1 MPGMSPNK
9 KAAKG
14 VFGPGGAVPQ
24 ISMVTPPSG
33 TVVTTAVGFAAT
45 AVAVDDVDGDISA
58 SLTWTSDLDGV
69 AGAPGGATTL
79 TLTTLGDHVI
89 TVEATATTGG
99 ATNSVPLLVTVV
111 AP

>member
-14 VFGPGGAVPQ
+14 VFGAGGTVPQ
-24 ISMVTPPSG
+24 ISGVTPPSG
-33 TVVTTAVGFAAT
+33 TVVAVGDLPLAAT

-58 SLTWTSDLDGV
+58 SLTWTSDLDGAV
-69 AGAPGGATTL
+69 GTTGAASL
-79 TLTTLGDHVI
+79 TLSTIGDHVI

-99 ATNSVPLLVTVV
+99 ATNSTQLTVTVV
-111 AP
+111 A